1 MRTEAITA
9 TIEGDEG
16 IPFGVDEDRITHL
29 LSVLTNMYAD
39 PHRAVAR
46 EYMANAW
53 DSHVA
58 AGCTD
63 RPIEVET
70 KHGSFG
76 GEPQFIVRDFG
87 VGMTLADILDRY
99 IRYGSSDKGGAND
112 QIGGFGIGCKVGFAI
127 AEAFSVE
134 AVKDGEHT
142 VAVFTRGADDR
153 PTHNTLLHEYGTD
166 LPNGVTVTIT
176 LARGDLSLVESAVLK
191 LSHNWHEGGLIHNG
205 ALMPRAER
213 DTEYLPEG
221 WHWGETYGPRLRVIM
236 GGIEYPVENS
246 TAATLADELPDGLVR
261 SALESRYAPGL
272 VCTLPVGAVD
282 LPPSRESVR
291 ATPRTVKVLT
301 EALTTLQRD
310 MQADYVTRAEQADSL
325 FEAAKV
331 AEEWQAVQ
339 RKVYRYHNAD
349 PTLETDRWGEVAVA
363 AKMPRAAT
371 GVTWRVDKTVATI
384 ASTWIM
390 VRPSVVG
397 TLLVVQGEY
406 TPTLRRY
413 ARALILEPS
422 TAVKDVVFTYGV
434 TYEDGW
440 LRWGVEGEADT
451 VRVVSADELKA
462 EAKPFLRKQGKG
474 EGGGEPKFSV
484 SKVNAD
490 GEFVNQEPMTV
501 AEAIEMAEGQDIL
514 HSPVRD
520 VRRLDLAEGTVVIW
534 HPRNKRSRQALL
546 RRAEVH
552 GISDGEAL
560 LREHVRELM
569 STVNMEDV
577 ALGYVFRILG
587 TPDRFDGL
595 DRTLVTDQEFLDYLD
610 RLLNPQPCIECW
622 ESVSWAYRRYGF
634 SIPEDEIE
642 KATAKANL
650 PEKFAPLSAMVT
662 ASYAWTEDDWAFLAK
677 IINNIDVLN

>member
-1 MRTEAITA
+1 MRTETITA

-16 IPFGVDEDRITHL
+16 VPFGVDEDRITHL

-70 KHGSFG
+70 NCGSFG
-76 GEPQFIVRDFG
+76 DEPQFIVRDYG
-87 VGMTLADILDRY
+87 VGMSLADILDRY
-99 IRYGSSDKGGAND
+99 IRYGSSDKGGTND
-112 QIGGFGIGCKVGFAI
+112 QIGGFGIGCKVAFAI

-153 PTHNTLLHEYGTD
+153 PTHSTLLHEYGTD

-176 LARGDLSLVESAVLK
+176 LTRDDLRLVECAVYRLAET
-191 LSHNWHEGGLIHNG
+191 WHEGGLRFNG
-205 ALMPRAER
+205 TIMHRPEY
-213 DTEYLPEG
+213 DTEHLPEG
-221 WHWGETYGPRLRVIM
+221 WCWSDSYGHRLSVIM
-236 GGIEYPVENS
+236 GGIEYPVESS
-246 TAATLADELPDGLVR
+246 TVATLADKLPDGLVQY
-261 SALESRYAPGL
+261 ALESRSAPGL

-291 ATPRTVKVLT
+291 ATPRTIKVLT
-301 EALTTLQRD
+301 EALATLQRD
-310 MQADYVTRAEQADSL
+310 MQADYVTRAERADSL

-331 AEEWQAVQ
+331 AEGWQAVHC
-339 RKVYRYHNAD
+339 KVSRYAYGGL
-349 PTLETDRWGEVAVA
+349 TLETDRWGEVAVT
-363 AKMPRAAT
+363 AKMPHAAP
-371 GVTWRVDKTVATI
+371 GVAWGGPESVLTVSVKRWEI
-384 ASTWIM
+384 
-390 VRPSVVG
+390 RPSDAE
-397 TLLVVQGEY
+397 TFLVVQSAY
-406 TPTLRRY
+406 TPALRRY

-422 TAVKDVVFTYGV
+422 TTVKNVVFADEV

-440 LRWGVEGEADT
+440 LRWGVEGEADA
-451 VRVVSADELKA
+451 VRVVSVDELKA

-474 EGGGEPKFSV
+474 GGGGEPKFSV

-490 GEFVNQEPMTV
+490 GEFVNQGPMTV
-501 AEAIEMAEGQDIL
+501 AEAIEMADGQDIL
-514 HSPVRD
+514 HAPTRD
-520 VRRLDLAEGTVVIW
+520 VRHLDLAEGTVIIW
-534 HPRNKRSRQALL
+534 HPGNKRSRQALL
-546 RRAEVH
+546 RRAEAS

-569 STVNMEDV
+569 STVNMADA
-577 ALGYVFRILG
+577 ALGHVFRLG
-587 TPDRFDGL
+587 TAAYHFSDL
-595 DRTLVTDQEFLDYLD
+595 DRTLVTNQEFLDYLD
-610 RLLNPQPCIECW
+610 RSLNPEPYIDCW
-622 ESVSWAYRRYGF
+622 QSIAWTHRYGF

-650 PEKFAPLSAMVT
+650 PEKFAPLYAMVQAT
-662 ASYAWTEDDWAFLAK
+662 YAWTEDDWAFLAK

>member
-1 MRTEAITA
+1 MRTETITA

-16 IPFGVDEDRITHL
+16 IAFGVDEDRITHL

-53 DSHVA
+53 DSHIA

-70 KHGSFG
+70 NYGSFG
-76 GEPQFIVRDFG
+76 DEPQFIVRDHG

-99 IRYGSSDKGGAND
+99 IRYGSSDKGGTND
-112 QIGGFGIGCKVGFAI
+112 QIGGFGIGCKVAFAI

-176 LARGDLSLVESAVLK
+176 LTRDDLRLVECAVYRLAET
-191 LSHNWHEGGLIHNG
+191 WHEGGLRFNG
-205 ALMPRAER
+205 AILRRPEY
-213 DTEYLPEG
+213 DTEHLPEG
-221 WHWGETYGPRLRVIM
+221 WCWSDSYGNRLSVIM
-236 GGIEYPVENS
+236 GGIEYPVERS
-246 TAATLADELPDGLVR
+246 TTATLADKLPDGLVR
-261 SALESRYAPGL
+261 SALESRSAPGL

-291 ATPRTVKVLT
+291 ATPRTIKALT

-310 MQADYVTRAEQADSL
+310 MQADYVARAEQADSL

-331 AEEWQAVQ
+331 AEEWQAVH
-339 RKVYRYHNAD
+339 RKVSRYVHGS
-349 PTLETDRWGEVAVA
+349 PTLETDRWGEVAPGA
-363 AKMPRAAT
+363 EMPYAAT
-371 GVTWRVDKTVATI
+371 GVVWDGSETVATV
-384 ASTWIM
+384 ATSRWG
-390 VRPSVVG
+390 VQPSGAG
-397 TLLVVQGEY
+397 TFLVVQGEY
-406 TPTLRRY
+406 TSTLRRY

-422 TAVKDVVFTYGV
+422 TAVKNVAFVDEA
-434 TYEDGW
+434 TYENGW

-451 VRVVSADELKA
+451 VRVVSVDELKA

-484 SKVNAD
+484 GKVNAE
-490 GEFVNQEPMTV
+490 GEVLSLEEMTV
-501 AEAIEMAEGQDIL
+501 AEAIALADGRDIV
-514 HSPVRD
+514 HSCTLYVRY
-520 VRRLDLAEGTVVIW
+520 LDLAEGTVAIW
-534 HPRNKRSRQALL
+534 RPDKKRSAQALA
-546 RRAEVH
+546 RRAEEA
-552 GISDGEAL
+552 GISSEDTL
-560 LREHVRELM
+560 LRKRASELS

-577 ALGYVFRILG
+577 ALGYVFRTRG
-587 TPDRFDGL
+587 WSSKFDGL
-595 DRTLVTDQEFLDYLD
+595 DRTLVTNQEFLDYLD
-610 RLLNPQPCIECW
+610 RVLNPKPYIECW
-622 ESVSWAYRRYGF
+622 NAVAWAHIRYGF
-634 SIPEDEIE
+634 QIPEEEIE
-642 KATAKANL
+642 KAEAKVTP
-650 PEKFAPLSAMVT
+650 PEKFAPLSAMMST
-662 ASYAWTEDDWAFLAK
+662 SYMWTEGDWAFLTK